1 MPAEARRADQLMANV
16 MQVLT
21 AHRTKFFSEPG
32 AERFCIYMSVVDARC
47 LDEANRAAIHGGLR
61 PVSDIKDGDHG
72 TLAGLPFV
80 ADASVRVGRV
90 FIGYRVDA
98 LEVES

>member
-1 MPAEARRADQLMANV
+1 MPAAARRADQLMANV

-21 AHRTKFFSEPG
+21 AHRTRFFSEPG

-47 LDEANRAAIHGGLR
+47 LDEANRAVTEFR

-98 LEVES
+98 LEVDS

>member
-1 MPAEARRADQLMANV
+1 MPPAARRADQLMANV

-21 AHRTKFFSEPG
+21 AHRTKFFSEPSV
-32 AERFCIYMSVVDARC
+32 ERFCIYMSVVDARC
-47 LDEANRAAIHGGLR
+47 LAEANRAAVGGWR
-61 PVSDIKDGDHG
+61 PLSDIKDGDHG

-80 ADASVRVGRV
+80 ADASVRVGRI

-98 LEVES
+98 LEVEH

>member
-1 MPAEARRADQLMANV
+1 MPAAARRADQLMANV

-21 AHRTKFFSEPG
+21 AHRTRFFSEPG

-47 LDEANRAAIHGGLR
+47 LDEANRAVTEFR

-98 LEVES
+98 LEVEQ

>member
-21 AHRTKFFSEPG
+21 AHRTQFFSEPG

-47 LDEANRAAIHGGLR
+47 LDEANRAVTEFR

-98 LEVES
+98 LEVEQ